1 MYLLSIQ
8 TGLARPS
15 IVASNKATAIFKEP
29 VDGALITSE
38 GVGDDVIVDLHNHG
52 GPDQAVYIYTQNDYE
67 FWEQELA
74 RSLPSGF
81 FGENLTFSA
90 DDCVKADQVRIG
102 DRYTIGE
109 LVLEVTAPRIPCNIL
124 ADHVGQAGYVDA
136 FRDAD
141 RPGMYCR
148 VLTPGSVKPGDSIA
162 VEPAPEDNLGLVEA
176 YRLFYDRNASLGTVR
191 QAMQSPVSIRF
202 RQDYERR
209 IARHSG

>member
-1 MYLLSIQ
+1 MQLLSIQ
-8 TGLARPS
+8 TGISRPS
-15 IVASNKATAIFKEP
+15 DVASNKATAIIKEP
-29 VDGALITSE
+29 VDGAYVSSE
-38 GVGDDVIVDLHNHG
+38 GVGDDVIVDAQNHG

-67 FWEQELA
+67 FWEQEFGRA
-74 RSLPSGF
+74 LPAGF

-90 DDCVKADQVRIG
+90 EHCVTADKVRIG

-124 ADHVGQAGYVDA
+124 ADRVGQADYVAA

-148 VLTPGSVKPGDSIA
+148 VLRPGSIEPGDTITL
-162 VEPAPEDNLGLVEA
+162 EQAPDSNLGLVQA
-176 YRLFYDRNASLGTVR
+176 YRLFYDRNASLETVR

-202 RQDYERR
+202 REDYERR
-209 IARHSG
+209 VARQSC